1 MDVFFHRARDTL
13 LQTLQKVPFFLFMF
27 VISYLS
33 GASTLLP
40 YTVVCLYT
48 PFIYIILGKLT
59 QMIVIATDNLNHVY
73 QILIE

>member
-1 MDVFFHRARDTL
+1 
-13 LQTLQKVPFFLFMF
+13 MF

-59 QMIVIATDNLNHVY
+59 QMIVIATDNLNHAY